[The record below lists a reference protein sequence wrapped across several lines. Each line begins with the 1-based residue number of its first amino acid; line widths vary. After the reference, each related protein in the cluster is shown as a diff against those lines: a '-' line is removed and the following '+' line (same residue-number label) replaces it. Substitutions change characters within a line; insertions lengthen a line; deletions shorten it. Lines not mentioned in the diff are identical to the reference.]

1 MGESTDYRR
10 VFEQAPGLFLIVRP
24 DPAFTVV
31 DASDAYLRAT
41 FTTRETIVG
50 RGLFDLLPKEPAAT
64 RAIAALRLRRSFER
78 VIATGGADAMQIQRF
93 DVLRPGPENGTVE
106 RYWSAVNSPVLS
118 ADGSLLYILHAIED
132 VTEFVHSSREEQE
145 SGDALRLEILHRGR
159 QLAATNRELREV
171 VSQFQAL
178 YEQGLYAA
186 RIALDGTLIDAN
198 RALLEETGIARQ
210 EVIGKPFWECGW
222 WNRSAELQ
230 EWVKNAVGRAVGGEP
245 FRGVSV
251 YFRGDG
257 KERIVDFACLPI
269 KDESGIVQFVFSTGM
284 DITERVSAER
294 NLRSTQILESI
305 AEGFFALD
313 AEWRFIYVN
322 REAQRLFG
330 RAPNE
335 LIGRKIWTEIGGIE
349 GNEFERVVRLA
360 MDDRIASARV
370 TAFCA
375 EHERWYELQSYPAEN
390 GITVY
395 FRDVSAQVV
404 AEAERQ
410 RLAAESERAIRERA
424 EALRAADRAKDEF
437 LATLAHELRNPLAP
451 LRNALHLLGTTGAA
465 DETSATLIALMDR
478 QLNHLIR
485 LVDDLLEM
493 SRISRGV
500 LMLRKEKVEL
510 AEIVRNAVETS
521 KPLIE
526 AARHTLTVTLPGEP
540 LWLDGDPVRLAQIVA
555 NLLNNAAKYTE
566 DHGQITVRAERH
578 GDMARI
584 SVIDNGIGIDP
595 EDLPRV
601 FEMFSRGPEH
611 RGQIGGLGIGL
622 ALARRLATMHGGTV
636 EARSEGR
643 GSGSEFIVRLPLA
656 APPAA
661 PRKAAAGREL
671 ERAGPAP
678 PRILVVDD
686 NRDAAE
692 SLAMLLRTFGVEAR
706 VACSGAE
713 ALRAVDEWSPAA
725 VFLDIGMPQMDGYE
739 AARRIREGHPIVR
752 PMLIALTGWG
762 QQEDRRKAREAGFD
776 RHIVKPA
783 EISVL
788 RELVDSLR
796 G

>member
-1 MGESTDYRR
+1 GRVRHGGVQPIRSLRQLVAQRSLSAERRRRQRSRRGSAGRRANVDEQRVRVDEHELRSVRTQVLRRAFDRHVIEPDARPGTCIRKGAGRAKWASARLASLACTIRGTHGFDTLDSPGTQERRSSTRFRASRRRPRSASRSMGESTDYRR

-41 FTTRETIVG
+41 FTPRETIVG

-257 KERIVDFACLPI
+257 KERIVDFAYLPI

-294 NLRSTQILESI
+294 NLRSTQILEGI

-349 GNEFERVVRLA
+349 GNEFERVFRLA
-360 MDDRIASARV
+360 MDERIASARV

-404 AEAERQ
+404 
-410 RLAAESERAIRERA
+410 
-424 EALRAADRAKDEF
+424 
-437 LATLAHELRNPLAP
+437 
-451 LRNALHLLGTTGAA
+451 
-465 DETSATLIALMDR
+465 
-478 QLNHLIR
+478 
-485 LVDDLLEM
+485 
-493 SRISRGV
+493 
-500 LMLRKEKVEL
+500 
-510 AEIVRNAVETS
+510 
-521 KPLIE
+521 
-526 AARHTLTVTLPGEP
+526 
-540 LWLDGDPVRLAQIVA
+540 
-555 NLLNNAAKYTE
+555 
-566 DHGQITVRAERH
+566 
-578 GDMARI
+578 
-584 SVIDNGIGIDP
+584 
-595 EDLPRV
+595 
-601 FEMFSRGPEH
+601 
-611 RGQIGGLGIGL
+611 
-622 ALARRLATMHGGTV
+622 
-636 EARSEGR
+636 
-643 GSGSEFIVRLPLA
+643 
-656 APPAA
+656 
-661 PRKAAAGREL
+661 
-671 ERAGPAP
+671 
-678 PRILVVDD
+678 
-686 NRDAAE
+686 
-692 SLAMLLRTFGVEAR
+692 
-706 VACSGAE
+706 
-713 ALRAVDEWSPAA
+713 
-725 VFLDIGMPQMDGYE
+725 
-739 AARRIREGHPIVR
+739 
-752 PMLIALTGWG
+752 
-762 QQEDRRKAREAGFD
+762 
-776 RHIVKPA
+776 
-783 EISVL
+783 
-788 RELVDSLR
+788 
-796 G
+796 